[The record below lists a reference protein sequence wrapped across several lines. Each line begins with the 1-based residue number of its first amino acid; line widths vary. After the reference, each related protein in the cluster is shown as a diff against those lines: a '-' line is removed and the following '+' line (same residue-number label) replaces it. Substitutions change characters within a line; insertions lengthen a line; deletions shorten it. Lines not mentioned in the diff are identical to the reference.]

1 MHVFIRTLSVPFH
14 NAATLLCCPY
24 TPVPKS
30 VIGLTLKFRY
40 FANTANS
47 IKTVKPKQSIGLKWV
62 ITGSVVVGF
71 AVGGIG
77 AILAPSFSYDGA
89 RRGKKQESSEV
100 TVVDHRPQPIPSRRI
115 INKSDTTGLN
125 LTLYQYQTCPF
136 CSKVRA
142 FLDYYGL
149 SYDVVEVNPVF
160 RKEIKWSSYRKVPLL
175 VSSPEASP
183 ELYLKD
189 STLVISILKTFLVRG
204 DQLSPNDVLKFYPI
218 ISSTDSEG
226 KTKMERMNKFMVMYG
241 TEKHSKAR
249 QQEKKW
255 REWADNKLV
264 HFISPN
270 VYRTP
275 KEALQAFHYFSDV
288 GEWERLFPNWERHI
302 VIYVGAT
309 VMYFIGKRL
318 KKKYQLTDDVRR
330 TLYDACQQW
339 MKNVGKRN
347 KFMGGS
353 QPNLADLAVYG
364 VLSSMEGCETFHDV
378 VANTDIGPWYENTK
392 NAVQNNNGATMLLE
406 KCQNMHSK

>member
-1 MHVFIRTLSVPFH
+1 MYFFVRTLSVPFY
-14 NAATLLCCPY
+14 NPVTLLCCRY
-24 TPVPKS
+24 RCLPKS
-30 VIGLTLKFRY
+30 LTGLTLKVRY
-40 FANTANS
+40 FANS
-47 IKTVKPKQSIGLKWV
+47 VKTVKPKQGIGLKWV
-62 ITGSVVVGF
+62 ITGSVAVGF
-71 AVGGIG
+71 AVGGIS
-77 AILAPSFSYDGA
+77 AILAPSFSYDGT
-89 RRGKKQESSEV
+89 RRGKQQESSEV
-100 TVVDHRPQPIPSRRI
+100 TVAGDNRPQLIPSRRI
-115 INKSDTTGLN
+115 INKCDTTGLN

-160 RKEIKWSSYRKVPLL
+160 RKEINWSTYRKVPLL
-175 VSSPEASP
+175 VSSQEGSP

-189 STLVISILKTFLVRG
+189 STLVISILKTFLVQD
-204 DQLSPNDVLKFYPI
+204 DQLSPTEVLKFYPI
-218 ISSTDSEG
+218 MSSTDSEG
-226 KTKMERMNKFMVMYG
+226 KSKTERVNKFMVMYG
-241 TEKHSKAR
+241 TDKDSKAR

-275 KEALQAFHYFSDV
+275 REALQAFHYFSDV
-288 GEWERLFPNWERHI
+288 GEWERLFPDWERHI

-309 VMYFIGKRL
+309 VMYFIGKML
-318 KKKYQLTDDVRR
+318 KKKYQMTDDVRQ

-347 KFMGGS
+347 KFMGGD

-364 VLSSMEGCETFHDV
+364 VLSSMEGCETFRDV
-378 VANTDIGPWYENTK
+378 VANTNIGPWYEHTK
-392 NAVQNNNGATMLLE
+392 NAVQNNNGAGLLLE
-406 KCQNMHSK
+406 KCHKMPLK